1 MQSFPISPELKMKL
15 IAQVLF
21 AFLAVVGF
29 ASADDK
35 SVCAGKNKHV
45 MNAIDRFCK
54 SLMHLTR
61 SPVKPSHTEFS
72 TAGQKTDIVVPSG
85 YANSGKMSNNGGKA
99 LVTISGGCKPPMWVP
114 SKYCYSQM

>member
-1 MQSFPISPELKMKL
+1 MKL

-45 MNAIDRFCK
+45 MNAIDRFC
-54 SLMHLTR
+54 
-61 SPVKPSHTEFS
+61 
-72 TAGQKTDIVVPSG
+72 QKTDIVVPSG

-114 SKYCYSQM
+114 SKYCYSQMYHVCATGGKKGHGNIAYGPNGCQLFEITQNSF